1 MKRMIMW
8 LIGLLVMV
16 STANAQ
22 LRKGDLLVGG
32 NIGLTLDIGSS
43 ESVNGWG
50 VVSNSTDVDVT
61 FSLTPAINYM
71 LTDNWYIGGG
81 LGLSVAPGGASLFT
95 IGPSG
100 GYYVPF
106 NRTIGMMNTVGM
118 GVGVLEKTFTFTF
131 GYTPELASSLSNR
144 MYLITALG
152 SLGYNS
158 GSKSF
163 TISLLREATLGF
175 CYAF

>member
-1 MKRMIMW
+1 MIMW
-8 LIGLLVMV
+8 AIGLLVMV
-16 STANAQ
+16 SAANAQ
-22 LRKGDLLVGG
+22 LKKGDLIVGG
-32 NIGLTLDIGSS
+32 NIGLTLNIGES
-43 ESVNGWG
+43 EGFSDE
-50 VVSNSTDVDVT
+50 TDVDVT

-118 GVGVLEKTFTFTF
+118 GFGVLEKTFTFTF
-131 GYTPELASSLSNR
+131 GYTPELAISLSNR

>member
-8 LIGLLVMV
+8 LIGLFIMV
-16 STANAQ
+16 SAANAQ

-32 NIGLTLDIGSS
+32 NIGLTLNIGSS

-61 FSLTPAINYM
+61 FSLTPGINYM
-71 LTDNWYIGGG
+71 LTDNWYIGGA

-95 IGPSG
+95 IGPDG

-118 GVGVLEKTFTFTF
+118 GFGVLEKTFAFTF
-131 GYTPELASSLSNR
+131 GYTPELVISLSNKF
-144 MYLITALG
+144 YLSTSLG

-158 GSKSF
+158 GGKSF
-163 TISLLREATLGF
+163 TISMLREATLGF
-175 CYAF
+175 FYVF

>member
-81 LGLSVAPGGASLFT
+81 LGLSVAPGGGKSV
-95 IGPSG
+95 
-100 GYYVPF
+100 YH
-106 NRTIGMMNTVGM
+106 RT
-118 GVGVLEKTFTFTF
+118 
-131 GYTPELASSLSNR
+131 
-144 MYLITALG
+144 
-152 SLGYNS
+152 
-158 GSKSF
+158 
-163 TISLLREATLGF
+163 
-175 CYAF
+175 